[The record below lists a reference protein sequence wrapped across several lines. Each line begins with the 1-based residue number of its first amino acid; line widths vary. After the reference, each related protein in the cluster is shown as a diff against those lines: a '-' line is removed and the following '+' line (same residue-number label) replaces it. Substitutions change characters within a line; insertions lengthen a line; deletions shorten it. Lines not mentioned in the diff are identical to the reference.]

1 MPILGDG
8 QVFERYRIVRW
19 LGSGYTGES
28 YEAEDRML
36 LRKVTLKLIHPWATL
51 PDSARRQFFREM
63 QGISALNH
71 PYLAAVLDY
80 GESDGRLY
88 VARRYVSSGSLLG
101 SNGRL
106 WYHPP
111 LAIAAAFTYIHQMA
125 QVLHYIHQHGYLHGS
140 LTFTNVLVL
149 RGPNVE
155 QEAEHVPFLAAD
167 TGLANFVRR
176 FGKPQVATLP
186 VSAAPEQ
193 LGKRVTPASDQ
204 FALAV
209 LLYFWLTGRP
219 PYLGASEEVEKLK
232 LSGKIT
238 PPSALNPELTAEQDR
253 IILRALAVYPEER
266 HASVLAFAE
275 ALQNTRHSATPVR
288 GVPFT
293 SLLAQ
298 PETPRTFLHI
308 PIDQKP
314 SATAGENE
322 TQART
327 AKTSPQPP
335 AETADSHVSA
345 QVQSASREAAPSTS
359 ALDEL
364 LSPTHPA
371 ATTRESDHQT
381 EETRG
386 IAIPEPLPDTL
397 PTLPETPR
405 PQESE
410 STSAL
415 ALGENEQPAISL
427 DEMPPSEDEQ
437 AAPSEETASASAN
450 VPSATGEVQGEGNA
464 SAQINQVETEIASSP
479 AESSSSAPNTP
490 PEASSASDTLPRLIV
505 CSPYT
510 QSSYEFVLINEEVNI
525 GRAGSSDL
533 HLEQDE
539 LTSRHHAL
547 LKREGKRVLL
557 FDKRSYNGVF
567 VNGQQIE
574 VGRGYELTDGDHISI
589 GNYELIYRSAPHTH
603 SSQLS

>member
-36 LRKVTLKLIHPWATL
+36 LRKVTLKLIHPWTTL

-71 PYLAAVLDY
+71 SYLAAVLDY
-80 GESDGRLY
+80 GESDGRIY

-101 SNGRL
+101 PNGRL

-111 LAIAAAFTYIHQMA
+111 LAVADAFTYAYQLA
-125 QVLHYIHQHGYLHGS
+125 QILHYVHQHGYLHGA

-155 QEAEHVPFLAAD
+155 QETDHAPFLVAD
-167 TGLANFVRR
+167 IGLANFVRR
-176 FGKPQVATLP
+176 FGSPQVAALP

-219 PYLGASEEVEKLK
+219 PYLGTSEEVEKLK
-232 LSGKIT
+232 RAGKIT
-238 PPSALNPELTAEQDR
+238 PLSTLNPALTEEQDR

-266 HASVLAFAE
+266 HASILAFAE
-275 ALQNTRHSATPVR
+275 ALKNTHPPAAPTA
-288 GVPFT
+288 PFT
-293 SLLAQ
+293 PFLTQ
-298 PETPRTFLHI
+298 PETPRTPLRL
-308 PIDQKP
+308 PVNEVP
-314 SATAGENE
+314 AERAGEDGTRAWSSE
-322 TQART
+322 PSSQLRAEIPDPQQA
-327 AKTSPQPP
+327 P
-335 AETADSHVSA
+335 ARD
-345 QVQSASREAAPSTS
+345 QSNSREAPTYAS

-364 LSPTHPA
+364 LSAARPA
-371 ATTRESDHQT
+371 PEERDNSSRAGETTGVPPSDP
-381 EETRG
+381 
-386 IAIPEPLPDTL
+386 APVTL
-397 PTLPETPR
+397 PALPETPR
-405 PQESE
+405 PQEDMVAFAPAGDGQSAIPQSE
-410 STSAL
+410 IPSSTTEA
-415 ALGENEQPAISL
+415 ADKQPVPGNEAVS
-427 DEMPPSEDEQ
+427 
-437 AAPSEETASASAN
+437 
-450 VPSATGEVQGEGNA
+450 
-464 SAQINQVETEIASSP
+464 EIAVEQVDDDQSAATHTVEAGTANSP
-479 AESSSSAPNTP
+479 ADSEFPAPGARS
-490 PEASSASDTLPRLIV
+490 EISDPSQTLARLIV

-510 QSSYEFVLINEEVNI
+510 NNLYEFALINEEVNI

-533 HLEQDE
+533 HLEQDD

-547 LKREGKRVLL
+547 LKREGAHALI

-574 VGRGYELTDGDHISI
+574 VGQGYELTDGDHIGI
-589 GNYELIYRSAPHTH
+589 GNYELIYRSA
-603 SSQLS
+603 SGGNGS

>member
-101 SNGRL
+101 TNGRL
-106 WYHPP
+106 WYRPP
-111 LAIAAAFTYIHQMA
+111 LAVAAAFTYTHQLA
-125 QVLHYIHQHGYLHGS
+125 QVLHHIHQHGYLHGS

-155 QEAEHVPFLAAD
+155 QETEHVPFLAAD

-176 FGKPQVATLP
+176 FGNPQVATLP

-275 ALQNTRHSATPVR
+275 ALQNTHPSATPVR
-288 GVPFT
+288 SVPFAT
-293 SLLAQ
+293 LLAQ
-298 PETPRTFLHI
+298 PETPRTLLHI
-308 PIDQKP
+308 PIDETP
-314 SATAGENE
+314 PATASENE
-322 TQART
+322 TQARS
-327 AKTSPQPP
+327 AESSPQPP
-335 AETADSHVSA
+335 AETSGPQVST
-345 QVQSASREAAPSTS
+345 QVQSAAREAAPSSS

-364 LSPTHPA
+364 LPPTHPA
-371 ATTRESDHQT
+371 ATERESGPQT
-381 EETRG
+381 EEVGG
-386 IAIPEPLPDTL
+386 IAIPEPDTL
-397 PTLPETPR
+397 PALPETPR

-410 STSAL
+410 STAAL
-415 ALGENEQPAISL
+415 ALVGNEQPAIL
-427 DEMPPSEDEQ
+427 RDEMPPSGGEQ
-437 AAPSEETASASAN
+437 AAPIDETTSASAEA
-450 VPSATGEVQGEGNA
+450 PSETGEVQGGDNA
-464 SAQINQVETEIASSP
+464 SAQINEVGAGIASSP
-479 AESSSSAPNTP
+479 AESASSAPDTP
-490 PEASSASDTLPRLIV
+490 PEARSASDTLPRLIV

-510 QSSYEFVLINEEVNI
+510 NSSYEFVLINEEVNI

-547 LKREGKRVLL
+547 LKREGERVLL

-574 VGRGYELTDGDHISI
+574 VGQGYELADGDHISI

-603 SSQLS
+603 GSQLS

>member
-19 LGSGYTGES
+19 LGNGYTGES

-51 PDSARRQFFREM
+51 LDSARRQFFREM

-71 PYLAAVLDY
+71 PYLAAILDY

-88 VARRYVSSGSLLG
+88 VARRYVSGGSLLG
-101 SNGRL
+101 PNGRL
-106 WYHPP
+106 WYRPP
-111 LAIAAAFTYIHQMA
+111 LAVATAFTYVYQLA
-125 QVLHYIHQHGYLHGS
+125 QALHHIHQHGYLHGS

-155 QEAEHVPFLAAD
+155 QETEHTPFLVAD
-167 TGLANFVRR
+167 IGLANFVRR
-176 FGKPQVATLP
+176 FGKPQVAALP

-219 PYLGASEEVEKLK
+219 PYLGTPEEVEKLK
-232 LSGKIT
+232 LSGKMT
-238 PPSALNPELTAEQDR
+238 PPGALNSDLTAEQDR

-266 HASVLAFAE
+266 YASVLAFAE
-275 ALQNTRHSATPVR
+275 ALKQTQPPVTPAP

-293 SLLAQ
+293 AFLARA
-298 PETPRTFLHI
+298 ETPRPLLHV
-308 PIDQKP
+308 PLSEAPAEK
-314 SATAGENE
+314 AGEE
-322 TQART
+322 EAPARPPG
-327 AKTSPQPP
+327 SPPHLP
-335 AETADSHVSA
+335 AETSAPQVSN
-345 QVQSASREAAPSTS
+345 QLQSAPYEAAPSSS

-371 ATTRESDHQT
+371 STERESDPQT
-381 EETRG
+381 EEARG
-386 IAIPEPLPDTL
+386 ISVPKPTL

-405 PQESE
+405 PQESVDLE
-410 STSAL
+410 AVS
-415 ALGENEQPAISL
+415 
-427 DEMPPSEDEQ
+427 DEQ
-437 AAPSEETASASAN
+437 ATRPPGEMPSSADEPSAPIAAATAELAATASDRGEGPAQGNPLEQA
-450 VPSATGEVQGEGNA
+450 GEVGAGRAGSPADGE
-464 SAQINQVETEIASSP
+464 SSP
-479 AESSSSAPNTP
+479 P
-490 PEASSASDTLPRLIV
+490 PARDATDTLPRLIV

-510 QSSYEFVLINEEVNI
+510 QSSYEFMLINEEVNI

-547 LKREGKRVLL
+547 LKREGERVLL
-557 FDKRSYNGVF
+557 FDQRSYNGVF

-574 VGRGYELTDGDHISI
+574 AGQGYELADGDHISI
-589 GNYELIYRSAPHTH
+589 GNYELIYRSAPQATGSQ
-603 SSQLS
+603 SS